1 MRYALMLCCAL
12 LLGNSLQAEPVK
24 VGTIP
29 FYPPFEMSSGAGP
42 NSIFYGFDIEIM
54 RALCT
59 RAGMQCQ
66 FSTFEFQDL
75 LTAVREGRVDLGI
88 AAISMTPVRQQTYL
102 FSLPY
107 LQSNA
112 QFMIRQTEN
121 KQDLGDL
128 KGVRFGVIS
137 GTLFSELIKARFG
150 EDAKIAGFEN
160 TEALIDA
167 LANNKVDSI
176 IMDADSVDFWV
187 STTGSLLKKIGKPL
201 KLGTGYG
208 IITRLGNEAMINRI
222 NQALVDIQND
232 GSYLKVY
239 RYYF

>member
-1 MRYALMLCCAL
+1 MRYVLVLLCSL
-12 LLGNSLQAEPVK
+12 LLCKTLQAEPIK

-29 FYPPFEMSSGAGP
+29 FYPPFEMSSGTGA

-75 LTAVREGRVDLGI
+75 LAAVRDGRVDMGI
-88 AAISMTPVRQQTYL
+88 AAISMTPVRQKSYL

-112 QFMIRQTEN
+112 QFMVRQTEN
-121 KQDLGDL
+121 KKNIEDL
-128 KGVRFGVIS
+128 KGSRFGYIS
-137 GTLFSELIKARFG
+137 GTLFAELIKARFG
-150 EDAKIAGFEN
+150 EDARVTGFEN
-160 TEALIDA
+160 TETLIDA
-167 LANNKVDSI
+167 LANNRVDSI
-176 IMDADSVDFWV
+176 ILDADSVDFWV
-187 STTGSLLKKIGKPL
+187 STTGTLLKKIGEPL

-208 IITRLGNEAMINRI
+208 IITRLGNDVLMNRI
-222 NQALVDIQND
+222 NKALLDIQND